1 MSRVERKRL
10 EKEAKKNKKTRLFKS
25 KDKEA
30 QKIDGVLESDTSTKL
45 APRLD
50 AARDEKVDDID
61 FVTKKIEDRFIAR
74 ENQNADPIM
83 KGLGNKQEDN
93 DDIKMKKMSK
103 MSMKTADKIVSVEDE
118 EMRLKRRRAYL
129 DKQGH
134 VDSGEISP
142 ITVDDIRTEEDINLG
157 LYDRSPEKEIKDIEH
172 NLESDIN
179 INEVKHID
187 IERAPFEDVVK
198 VAESRIAAEKIRH
211 EEQKKEEE
219 KILKQEQIK
228 KEVLEKELREREKL
242 KTQQLNLDMGQDE
255 EPKPEI
261 SSKKKGWFKKKMSEK
276 DKEEVKGLEEAN
288 KTQDTSTQENKP
300 NKDKSEEVK
309 AQEVKEEPVAD
320 VVMTEKKI
328 ESVENNEEP
337 KKGGFKRVLK
347 KLCIFLIA
355 IIALVYIAG
364 CIVFKDRYFVNTNIN
379 GIKADLKTP
388 GDIDKLASDKA
399 ANYKLN
405 ISGRNDVKD
414 SINGTDVDIAYVK
427 DGSAA
432 KIKEDQGF
440 LAWPLAFL
448 DKTNIDGKL
457 NVKYDEAKLNDVV
470 KKLNIFDKKNIK
482 APVSAF
488 PRFDEKKGDY
498 VVDKGDLGSTPI
510 EVSVK
515 NFIATSLKSE
525 ATEVE
530 YPASAY
536 KSQKN
541 KANDKRIEKAIA
553 QLKEYDKVKVVYD
566 FEKEKYVAG
575 TKDVS
580 TMFDVAS
587 EEDYKVELS
596 KDKVREFVRN
606 LSRKYST
613 YGDAREIPSASTGG
627 KLKVTG
633 GIYGWL
639 IDREKETDYL
649 YDLVKAKKS
658 ENDRKPIY
666 AQTAITRE
674 NQDLGNEFIE
684 IDLTKQHMWFVRD
697 GKVLVDTPIVSGNP
711 NRGDATP
718 PGIYPLNYKTRHA
731 TLRGPGYASPVSYWM
746 PFNGDIGIH
755 DASWQPVYG
764 GSRYLYAGSH
774 GCINTPYSK
783 VAQFYS
789 LSKKGMPVVVH
800 Y

>member
-10 EKEAKKNKKTRLFKS
+10 EKEAKKKNKTRLFKS
-25 KDKEA
+25 KEKEV
-30 QKIDGVLESDTSTKL
+30 KKSEESLETDESAKL
-45 APRLD
+45 PPRLD
-50 AARDEKVDDID
+50 ASRDKKVDDNID

-74 ENQNADPIM
+74 ESQNDDPIKKGLENNQNS
-83 KGLGNKQEDN
+83 KNEL
-93 DDIKMKKMSK
+93 KMKRLAEMA
-103 MSMKTADKIVSVEDE
+103 MKTADKIVSVEDE

-129 DKQGH
+129 DSKNE
-134 VDSGEISP
+134 VDPDDKPP

-157 LYDRSPEKEIKDIEH
+157 IYDRPQVKEIKDIDA
-172 NLESDIN
+172 NLEADVN

-198 VAESRIAAEKIRH
+198 VVESRIAAEKIRH

-228 KEVLEKELREREKL
+228 KEVLEKELRERERL
-242 KTQQLNLDMGQDE
+242 KTQQLNLDMGQDQA
-255 EPKPEI
+255 PKPET
-261 SSKKKGWFKKKMSEK
+261 SSKKKGWFKRSMDEK
-276 DKEEVKGLEEAN
+276 NQEEVKGLDQASQSEEL
-288 KTQDTSTQENKP
+288 SSQENKV
-300 NKDKSEEVK
+300 EEVK
-309 AQEVKEEPVAD
+309 AEEKVQEIKQEAKAPILVAG
-320 VVMTEKKI
+320 EKI
-328 ESVENNEEP
+328 DSMEDLP
-337 KKGGFKRVLK
+337 KKGGFKSFLK

-355 IIALVYIAG
+355 IIVLVYIAG
-364 CIVFKDRYFVNTNIN
+364 CLVFKDRYFVNTSIN

-388 GDIDKLASDKA
+388 GDIDKLASDKT

-414 SINGTDVDIAYVK
+414 SINGSDIGIAYVK

-432 KIKEDQGF
+432 KIKADQGF
-440 LAWPLAFL
+440 FAWPLAFL

-470 KKLNIFDKKNIK
+470 KKLNIFDKKYIK

-488 PRFDEKKGDY
+488 PRFDEKKKDY

-510 EVSVK
+510 EASVK
-515 NFIATSLKSE
+515 NFVASSVKAE
-525 ATEVE
+525 ATKVE
-530 YPASAY
+530 YPASVY
-536 KSQKN
+536 KAQKN
-541 KANDKRIEKAIA
+541 KADDKRIEKAIA

-575 TKDVS
+575 TKDIS
-580 TMFDVAS
+580 TMFNVAS
-587 EEDYKVELS
+587 EDDYKVELS
-596 KDKVREFVRN
+596 KDKVRDFVRS

-649 YDLVKAKKS
+649 YELVKAKKS
-658 ENDRKPIY
+658 ENNRKPIY

-697 GKVLVDTPIVSGNP
+697 GKVLVETPIVSGNP

-718 PGIYPLNYKTRHA
+718 PGIYPVNYKTRHA
-731 TLRGPGYASPVSYWM
+731 TLKGPGYSSPVSYWM

-783 VAQFYS
+783 VAQFYA
-789 LSKKGMPVVVH
+789 LTKEGMPVVVH